1 MDTNGRLGSRNGYGV
16 HQQVVG
22 AVMVGSVSL
31 RVPREA
37 RGNIVLYGSVLSSD
51 GTTSYVVKKERLG
64 RYQFAYH
71 CTCAGNFLGE
81 YPICRHLAAFK
92 LAEVNRL

>member
-1 MDTNGRLGSRNGYGV
+1 MDTNGRLAGRNGHGV
-16 HQQVVG
+16 EQHVIG
-22 AVMVGSVSL
+22 AVAVGGVSL

-51 GTTSYVVKKERLG
+51 GNTWYTVKKERLG

-81 YPICRHLAAFK
+81 HPICRHLAAFK

>member
-1 MDTNGRLGSRNGYGV
+1 MDTNGRWGSRNGNGV
-16 HQQVVG
+16 HQGVVR
-22 AVMVGSVSL
+22 AVMVGSASL
-31 RVPREA
+31 RVPREP

-51 GTTSYVVKKERLG
+51 GSRWHTVKKTRIG

-81 YPICRHLAAFK
+81 YPVCRHLAAFK

>member
-1 MDTNGRLGSRNGYGV
+1 MDMNGRLGSRNGHSV
-16 HQQVVG
+16 HQGIVG
-22 AVMVGSVSL
+22 AVVVGSVSL

-51 GTTSYVVKKERLG
+51 GNTWYRVKKERLG

-71 CTCAGNFLGE
+71 CTCTGNFLGE
-81 YPICRHLAAFK
+81 YPICHHLAAFK

>member
-1 MDTNGRLGSRNGYGV
+1 MDTNGRWAGRDGHGLHQGV
-16 HQQVVG
+16 VR

-37 RGNIVLYGSVLSSD
+37 RGSIVLYGSVLGSD
-51 GTTSYVVKKERLG
+51 GQTVYSVKKERRG
-64 RYQFAYH
+64 RYQFSYS
-71 CTCAGNFLGE
+71 CSCPGNFLGE

>member
-1 MDTNGRLGSRNGYGV
+1 MDMNGRLGSRNGNGV
-16 HQQVVG
+16 HQEGVRAVV
-22 AVMVGSVSL
+22 VGSVSL

-37 RGNIVLYGSVLSSD
+37 RGNIVLYGNVLSSD
-51 GTTSYVVKKERLG
+51 GNTWYTVKKTRLG
-64 RYQFAYH
+64 RYQFAYR